1 MIWALV
7 IALIAL
13 LVGGGEF
20 DLIENS
26 EYRQA
31 RRAIRDIVKDEQRN
45 EQIFDIIDDMR
56 KAEKQAMKNLNAD
69 MGDLLNKK
77 LGFDASLE
85 DRQSMYDQIMAE
97 YRVQRKDILI
107 YIGEWK
113 ENSLH
118 GQGIMLSS
126 DGHVSKCIWENGK
139 LIKIITID

>member
-45 EQIFDIIDDMR
+45 EHIIDIIDDMR
-56 KAEKQAMKNLNAD
+56 KAEKQTMKNLNAD

-97 YRVQRKDILI
+97 YRVQKKDIFI

-113 ENSLH
+113 DLMTKEEWEAYII
-118 GQGIMLSS
+118 QTS
-126 DGHVSKCIWENGK
+126 D
-139 LIKIITID
+139 